1 MIIYKYGNFEE
12 VKNMSECE
20 RCLVLTD
27 KTWFCQSLVVDRVH
41 WLLCTECFLDLET
54 TCDIKNFEVS
64 EV

>member
-1 MIIYKYGNFEE
+1 MN
-12 VKNMSECE
+12 ECE

-27 KTWFCQSLVVDRVH
+27 KTWFCQSLVLDRVH
-41 WLLCTECFLDLET
+41 WLLCTDCFLDFET